1 MKVLVLGASG
11 FIGLPIAHTLIHA
24 GHLVYGLTHSQEKAK
39 KLAAEDDWVHLI
51 SDLDLVIDLAGGS
64 ADIQMLSV
72 GNLEA
77 FTSTAQATH
86 LSHAPELNYIY
97 ASVTWVHGDN
107 RTDVITDST
116 PPQKPAELMVWHLES
131 EQKIITDQCVNRI
144 VIRPALLYGRDG
156 SLLSS
161 LFKSAADG
169 FVRWPGTLGGR
180 YALIHVDD
188 LADLYVRAAEK
199 APIIHGI
206 IFDAVNKYSES
217 ADDILQALAKV
228 VGANIQSLRTVSILC
243 FESKLFFT
251 NLSAV
256 YETALLTTS
265 LICPYLARTLLDW
278 CPLKSGLVDGMQ
290 VYYAAWKAAQK

>member
-1 MKVLVLGASG
+1 MALRGIEELLG
-11 FIGLPIAHTLIHA
+11 LQDQDA
-24 GHLVYGLTHSQEKAK
+24 GGCDNMMNMIPVVGEVSNPK
-39 KLAAEDDWVHLI
+39 DWVHLA

-64 ADIQMLSV
+64 ADVKTLSV

-77 FTSTAQATH
+77 VASTAQATRP
-86 LSHAPELNYIY
+86 SHAPKLNYIY
-97 ASVTWVHGDN
+97 TSGTWVHGDN
-107 RTDVITDST
+107 RTDVVTDST
-116 PPQKPAELMVWHLES
+116 PLRKPAELVAWRPES
-131 EQKIITDQCVNRI
+131 EQKIITDQRVNGI

-169 FVRWPGTLGGR
+169 FVRWPGTPGGR

-206 IFDAVNKYSES
+206 ILDAVNEYSES
-217 ADDILQALAKV
+217 ADDVLQALAKV
-228 VGANIQSLRTVSILC
+228 AGAKGYEYTKPQ
-243 FESKLFFT
+243 
-251 NLSAV
+251 NL
-256 YETALLTTS
+256 YETALSTTS
-265 LICPYLARTLLDW
+265 LIRPYLARTLLDW
-278 CPLKSGLVDGMQ
+278 RPLKPGLVDGMQ